1 MHSKNIQ
8 TAGKSLQEANSALI
22 MLHGRGGSAGDMLG
36 LAPYLEVAD
45 YALLAPQ
52 ATNNTWYPN
61 SFLANP
67 QENEPWL
74 TSALNV
80 LEELVHDVKEQG
92 IDQKNIYLLGFSQGA
107 CLTLEF
113 AARHATRYGGLVA
126 LTGGLIGD
134 QVQADKYSGDFKGT
148 PALVTTGN
156 PDPHVPVERVNASVG
171 ILEEL
176 HAKVHMQVYEG
187 RPHTVT
193 QDEFH
198 RANQLVFTTSP

>member
-1 MHSKNIQ
+1 MHSKNIH
-8 TAGKSLQEANSALI
+8 TAGKPLQEANRALI

-74 TSALNV
+74 TSALNI
-80 LEELVHDVKEQG
+80 LDELVHDVKEQG
-92 IDQKNIYLLGFSQGA
+92 IDQKNIFLLGFSQGA

-134 QVQADKYSGDFKGT
+134 QVQPDKYSGDFQGT

-193 QDEFH
+193 QDEFNL
-198 RANQLVFTTSP
+198 ANQLVFTP